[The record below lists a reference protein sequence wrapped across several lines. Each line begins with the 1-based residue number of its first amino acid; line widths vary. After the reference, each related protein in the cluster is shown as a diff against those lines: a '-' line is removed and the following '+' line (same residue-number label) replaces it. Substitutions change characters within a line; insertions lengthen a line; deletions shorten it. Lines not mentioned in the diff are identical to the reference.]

1 MSEQTLRKALWSDV
15 IGSSATIAFTI
26 IGAAL
31 IGGWLEV
38 STWAVLGVG
47 VALIPWVGI
56 LLRTVRRD
64 QLRAA
69 DVAAIVVGNLVW
81 VGATAVLIFGF
92 PDALST
98 AGKWIVGIFALV
110 VLDLTLAEW
119 MGLRRL
125 SHRPN
130 TVRV

>member
-1 MSEQTLRKALWSDV
+1 MSDQTLRKVLWADV
-15 IGSSATIAFTI
+15 FGSSATISFTI
-26 IGAAL
+26 IGAVL

-38 STWAVLGVG
+38 SAWAVFGVG
-47 VALIPWVGI
+47 VALIPWVGL

-64 QLRAA
+64 QLRSA

-98 AGKWIVGIFALV
+98 AGKWTVGIFALA
-110 VLDLTLAEW
+110 VLDLGLAEW

-125 SHRPN
+125 SHHEEPSP
-130 TVRV
+130 V